1 MAFRPSSRTTMS
13 AFTDSIVSKKGSGAQ
28 VILGLAVKRLNV
40 NVEGL
45 NSKRDI

>member
-1 MAFRPSSRTTMS
+1 MAFRASSRTTMS
-13 AFTDSIVSKKGSGAQ
+13 AFTDTIISKKDQ

-40 NVEGL
+40 NIEGL

>member
-1 MAFRPSSRTTMS
+1 MAFRASSRTTMS
-13 AFTDSIVSKKGSGAQ
+13 AFIDTISKKDQ

-40 NVEGL
+40 NIEGL